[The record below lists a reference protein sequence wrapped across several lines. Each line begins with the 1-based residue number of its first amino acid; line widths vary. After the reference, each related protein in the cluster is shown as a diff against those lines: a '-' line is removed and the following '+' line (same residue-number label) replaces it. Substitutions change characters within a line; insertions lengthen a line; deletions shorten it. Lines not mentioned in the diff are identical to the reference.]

1 MPETS
6 RAVYES
12 TVLVSECPGR
22 KYRWRE
28 WLLVAAFGIA
38 AVAVTQVLEQS
49 HAWLLVLAWAVLVVA
64 VHYAQQLGRVVVS
77 SDMIRVQ
84 RGGVATECARS
95 RIVIVNASS
104 GGVQVSTDDGQWFLF
119 SWPLFLPS
127 RRRRDRLLEALSP
140 ESQGDMPEVTR
151 FSSLASLR
159 AAFDREREHR
169 PD

>member
-6 RAVYES
+6 RTVFES
-12 TVLVSECPGR
+12 TVLVSEYPGR
-22 KYRWRE
+22 KYGWRE
-28 WLLVAAFGIA
+28 WLLVAVFGIA
-38 AVAVTQVLEQS
+38 VVAVTQVFEQS
-49 HAWLLVLAWAVLVVA
+49 HAWLLVPALVVLVVA

-84 RGGVATECARS
+84 RGGVATEYARS

-104 GGVQVSTDDGQWFLF
+104 GGVQVSTNDGQWFLF

-127 RRRRDRLLEALSP
+127 RRRRDRLLEALRP
-140 ESQGDMPEVTR
+140 QSQGDMPEATR
-151 FSSLASLR
+151 FSSLASLH